1 MITRHP
7 KKPSCTV
14 RERLRSMVFSP
25 VLCAIL
31 FTTGA
36 AVQAQH
42 YEQTQGEGYT
52 VCEAFER
59 VLTDWSLQNPMVC
72 EVDLGDNPHGF
83 SRPDWEE
90 LSLNDPENLELF
102 RVLDQ
107 ALRDW
112 RRSPAND
119 NKPVADLTPE
129 EWRQDFQWRQ
139 EQPTFGEPRLLK
151 AKLGLDGEGED
162 ETVMAITWGTEQCR
176 QSIEAGYGTGSLT
189 SGPYALFLYDE
200 TTGQVNLDLTA
211 GPLRGIGQLGLD
223 PLIFQGRAFLF
234 GMLYSPPSGSDVY
247 VNAYFEGPVRAGAVS
262 RCTFEADPRR

>member
-36 AVQAQH
+36 AVQAQP

-59 VLTDWSLQNPMVC
+59 VLSDRSLQNPMVC

-90 LSLNDPENLELF
+90 LSLEEPENLDLF

-107 ALRDW
+107 AFRN
-112 RRSPAND
+112 RRPSPAND
-119 NKPVADLTPE
+119 NKPIVDLTPE
-129 EWRQDFQWRQ
+129 EWQRDFQWRQ
-139 EQPTFGEPRLLK
+139 EQPNIGEPRLLK

-162 ETVMAITWGTEQCR
+162 ETVMAISWGTEQCR
-176 QSIEAGYGTGSLT
+176 QSIEAGSRAGSLT

-200 TTGQVNLDLTA
+200 TKGEVNLELTK
-211 GPLRGIGQLGLD
+211 GVLTGTGGFGFD
-223 PLIFQGRAFLF
+223 PLIFQGRAFLVA
-234 GMLYSPPSGSDVY
+234 MMYSPSSGSNVY